1 MLAQIYI
8 TNISGFKSHLTHF
21 QSKQTNKKK
30 TSTPKKFPEMQH
42 SSSNITKKIIFSQK
56 KASVIFSQKKDFL
69 LFQEIK
75 SCTFQTKT
83 LK

>member
-30 TSTPKKFPEMQH
+30 RPPRKNFRKC
-42 SSSNITKKIIFSQK
+42 NIPVLILQK
-56 KASVIFSQKKDFL
+56 KSYFLKRKLLLYFPKRKIFFYFRK
-69 LFQEIK
+69 
-75 SCTFQTKT
+75 
-83 LK
+83 